1 MTILLADAVAAT
13 GTAAVRRMIEEP
25 AAERKCRLT
34 FDFIAPGYGIHRG
47 IAAAAHRINRI
58 LIFQQRRSGR

>member
-1 MTILLADAVAAT
+1 MNILLADAVAAI

-34 FDFIAPGYGIHRG
+34 LDFIASGYGLHRG
-47 IAAAAHRINRI
+47 IAAAAHRINRK
-58 LIFQQRRSGR
+58 LIFQQQRSGR